1 MPRLAR
7 WSGDSR
13 VSSALLKV
21 IDPERGVSRP
31 MMLFNSVVLP
41 TPLRPR
47 RQTTC
52 PGGTWRCTSHN
63 TWLSPYDTFRS
74 LMVSIDVV
82 PSTQIDFDNAAIALH
97 HVHGALTQDTALM
110 QHRDPLRRLTH
121 KLHVVLY
128 DQHGVMLRQPL
139 QELASLLTLVF
150 GHPGD
155 GLVEEKE
162 RRLLDDNHAD
172 LEPLHLPMGQRTRLV
187 MRFVEQSQDLQRGGD
202 LVHLLGAHRAKQG
215 RPDTPWLAQGQG
227 EVLN

>member
-13 VSSALLKV
+13 VSSASLKV

-52 PGGTWRCTSHN
+52 PGGTCRCTSHN

-82 PSTQIDFDNAAIALH
+82 PSTQIDFNDASIALH

-110 QHRDPLRRLTH
+110 QHRDSLRRLTH
-121 KLHVVLY
+121 KLHVVLH
-128 DQHGVMLRQPL
+128 DQYRVVLRQSL
-139 QELASLLTLVF
+139 QKLPGLLALVF
-150 GHPGD
+150 GHTGYWFIQ
-155 GLVEEKE
+155 EKE
-162 RRLLDDNHAD
+162 RWLLHDDHAD
-172 LEPLHLPMGQRTRLV
+172 LEPLHLTVGQRPRLV
-187 MRFVEQSQDLQRGGD
+187 MRFVEQSQELQGGRDLI
-202 LVHLLGAHRAKQG
+202 HLLDA
-215 RPDTPWLAQGQG
+215 
-227 EVLN
+227 